1 MTDQRWAIDIDRDT
15 IADARIVEE
24 PQADLP
30 EGAIEV
36 KLDLY
41 AMTANNVTYAVFGK
55 PLGLFGN
62 DQGYWDFFAERE
74 APGAAAGLGLCHGEP
89 QQPSRRAGGD
99 AILRLLSDG
108 EPMRCC
114 IRAG

>member
-41 AMTANNVTYAVFGK
+41 AMTANNVKIIHANAV
-55 PLGLFGN
+55 
-62 DQGYWDFFAERE
+62 ASRE
-74 APGAAAGLGLCHGEP
+74 LEW
-89 QQPSRRAGGD
+89 QVSSRR
-99 AILRLLSDG
+99 IKRLG
-108 EPMRCC
+108 QQVPRIVM
-114 IRAG
+114 